1 MARRRAPVVPF
12 HKGESGRVGRG
23 RVRLHDRIRVKKALR
38 AKPPAK
44 ESATSQARKLSQ
56 MPMGERDA

>member
-1 MARRRAPVVPF
+1 
-12 HKGESGRVGRG
+12 
-23 RVRLHDRIRVKKALR
+23 VRLHDRIRVKKALR